1 VAGTNI
7 NARTGAKVHCNPW
20 IQELPG
26 DCDCILDRPVRPRY
40 PRSTKVRTGGTSALF
55 YLAALFGIVA
65 LVAVVYGGV
74 RIVRGSRAR
83 GIAMIA
89 AGVLLFGGS
98 VWIFLAEQERL
109 DFDRQLKEQAG
120 QPDILPY
127 PDD

>member
-1 VAGTNI
+1 
-7 NARTGAKVHCNPW
+7 
-20 IQELPG
+20 
-26 DCDCILDRPVRPRY
+26 
-40 PRSTKVRTGGTSALF
+40 LF